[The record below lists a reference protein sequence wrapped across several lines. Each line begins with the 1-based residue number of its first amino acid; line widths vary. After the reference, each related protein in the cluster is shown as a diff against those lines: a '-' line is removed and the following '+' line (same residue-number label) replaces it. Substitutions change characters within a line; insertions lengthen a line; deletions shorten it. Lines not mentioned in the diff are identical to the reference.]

1 MPELPEVE
9 FAANRLRQWMLG
21 RLVVRAKAEPTRLL
35 RGMPPGRFAQAL
47 SGRRLEGVERRG
59 KYLLLFFD
67 QNAGLLAHLGMTGK
81 LVRRPTGTAEPYSHA
96 RFELDDGFTVH
107 FRDPRKFGRLSI
119 ERADRLYSLPEI
131 AALGP
136 DALLEPPTA
145 ESLGRRLS
153 RTARPV
159 KVALMDQSVIAGLG
173 NIHATEALF
182 RAQIDPRLRADR
194 LTEEQRHRLAQ
205 AIGETIALGLAANE
219 EEEITYVEEGAPN
232 PFLVYGKAGEA
243 CPRCGHRLA
252 SMTQGGRTTH
262 FCPHCQR

>member
-9 FAANRLRQWMLG
+9 YAANRLRQWMLG
-21 RLVVRAKAEPTRLL
+21 RLVLRAKAEPTRLL
-35 RGMPPGRFAQAL
+35 RGQPARRFSQAL
-47 SGRRLEGVERRG
+47 TGRRLERVERRG

-67 QNAGLLAHLGMTGK
+67 GNAGLLAHLGMTGK
-81 LVRRPTGTAEPYSHA
+81 LVRRPTGVAEPFSHA
-96 RFELDDGFTVH
+96 RFELEDGFTVH
-107 FRDPRKFGRLSI
+107 FRDPRKFGRLSA
-119 ERADRLYSLPEI
+119 EPADRLFLLPEI

-145 ESLGRRLS
+145 ESLGERLS

-159 KVALMDQSVIAGLG
+159 KVALMDQSVLAGLG
-173 NIHATEALF
+173 NIHAAEALF
-182 RAQIDPRLRADR
+182 RARIDPLLRADR
-194 LTEEQRHRLAQ
+194 LSEEQRRRLAQ
-205 AIGETIALGLAANE
+205 AIGETIALGLANDE

-243 CPRCGHRLA
+243 CPRCGQRLA
-252 SMTQGGRTTH
+252 SLTQGGRTTH